1 MILSACVVGETGT
14 NRLIILLITLF
25 SLWKALGNK
34 GGYESVWQGGRV
46 QLMSGVGEGVL
57 EEVIFE
63 LSTDEWVE
71 LHWVKEGCGQLWRS
85 KWILGR
91 GNSCAKTL
99 GQEVAWCLG
108 GSERGYDTRLGRP
121 MKNIWSCRVLKTMLK
136 NLVFTP
142 KNNELLK
149 HIEGYSLFV
158 DILHSMVREEKKN
171 QV

>member
-1 MILSACVVGETGT
+1 MKVYG
-14 NRLIILLITLF
+14 
-25 SLWKALGNK
+25 K
-34 GGYESVWQGGRV
+34 GQGPIDVRGWRRNH
-46 QLMSGVGEGVL
+46 

-63 LSTDEWVE
+63 LSTDEWVQ

-85 KWILGR
+85 KWIQGR

-121 MKNIWSCRVLKTMLK
+121 MRNIQSCRVLKTMLK

-142 KNNELLK
+142 KNELLK
-149 HIEGYSLFV
+149 LIEGYSLFV
-158 DILHSMVREEKKN
+158 HILHSMVREKKKMRFKYLIFFWYLYWSSFPL
-171 QV
+171 VI